1 MFCIN
6 RTAIVVK
13 PGQRFLDWLHAADPT
28 SAHLTLK
35 DLQDDPDVYLI
46 RQCQSE
52 KEIRRSLAKVCRQ
65 IFEEQLDGWY
75 REPSSWPERR
85 DLRAF
90 DLWFEWSAHSIV
102 NDLCTGPLLREDL

>member
-28 SAHLTLK
+28 SADLTLQE
-35 DLQDDPDVYLI
+35 LQNEPTVYLI
-46 RQCQSE
+46 REGDSDEEVRNHLVKACG
-52 KEIRRSLAKVCRQ
+52 K

-75 REPSSWPERR
+75 RVPSSWPQRR
-85 DLRAF
+85 GMSEF
-90 DLWFEWSAHSIV
+90 DRWFEWSAHPV
-102 NDLCTGPLLREDL
+102 VFDLCAAPIQREDA